1 MSETGKQVIYKQL
14 LGEHG
19 VIQVPIIQRDYA
31 QGRESEAD
39 VRELF
44 LSELEMALKKA
55 EGESSHPLN
64 LDFVYGSVEGE
75 GNDSRFSPLDGQQRL
90 TTLFLLHWYLAWK
103 DDRFE
108 DFTTMFRKGEHS
120 RFTYRVRPSSNQFFD
135 RMVNFK
141 PESTPKQ
148 VAAQGTVSEL
158 IENQSWYF
166 RNWRLD
172 PTIQSALVMLDA
184 IHERFNDCNG
194 LFDRLTSEEQPAI
207 TFQLLDLD
215 KFDLTDDLYIKM
227 NARGMPLTPFETFK
241 ARYEQELADQFPG
254 ETRTIDG
261 AAFHIH
267 DFVARRLD
275 TVWMDLF
282 WAETK
287 KTDNRAA
294 AVDGSIFNLFR
305 ALALITRDPDHEQ
318 CLNDVLLLTRT
329 LPNYTTFH
337 DRGWLDDDFT
347 ETLIPLLE
355 AWCQAGNGFQPL
367 LPNDKYFDEKGM
379 FSKICRNP
387 LSLEVPEALQF
398 MGYAAFI
405 REHESSLDA
414 TAFQNWMRVVH
425 NLVIN
430 SNIDRADRLP
440 GGLRAILTLLPESG
454 NILAF
459 LAETPSSDGLASFT
473 KQQLKE
479 ESLKAALLLNHDG
492 WRDLIDQAEL
502 HGYFRGQIDFV
513 LEMCGVVVRAEKDA
527 VTAWDAATHVALQGD
542 FREYLQ
548 KAEAMFSGQGLID
561 IGEFLWQRALL
572 SVGNYLL
579 PMGRQNESFLVDAAT
594 EPHSWKRLLR
604 GYSPNERHARELLQQ
619 LWAKL
624 DNGRPI
630 AEQLNALIGDAT
642 GLEPWRAAFVR
653 SPQAIGYCGKR
664 AIRKISESEIYL
676 LTKSQMNGSHAE
688 LFTFCLQERVLRRP
702 DVQGKL
708 KPLNVAEYQSAIGTD
723 VRPGALLVWPYK
735 GKHIRFEIEHH
746 LAGFTV
752 DVFLAGLK
760 EAPEIQQLLSDQ
772 CGFET
777 FASRLRK
784 SLHRDIVEQGLIEL
798 AEVLS
803 NVDR

>member
-19 VIQVPIIQRDYA
+19 VIQIPIIQRDYA

-44 LSELEMALKKA
+44 LSELETALKKV
-55 EGESSHPLN
+55 EGESSYPLN
-64 LDFVYGSVEGE
+64 LDFIYGSVEGE
-75 GNDSRFSPLDGQQRL
+75 GGDSRFSPLDGQQRL

-103 DDRFE
+103 DERFE
-108 DFTTMFRKGEHS
+108 DFTAMFRKGEHS

-135 RMVNFK
+135 RMVNFQ
-141 PESTPKQ
+141 PELTPEQ
-148 VAAQGTVSEL
+148 VAAQGTVREL

-172 PTIQSALVMLDA
+172 PTIQSVLVMLDA
-184 IHERFNDCNG
+184 IHERFGDSNG
-194 LFDRLTSEEQPAI
+194 LFDRLTSEKQPAI

-241 ARYEQELADQFPG
+241 ARYEQGLADQFPG
-254 ETRTIDG
+254 ENRKIDG
-261 AAFHIH
+261 AEFDIH

-287 KTDNRAA
+287 KSDNRAA

-305 ALALITRDPDHEQ
+305 VVTLITRDPDHDH
-318 CLNDVLLLTRT
+318 CLDDVLLLTRT
-329 LPNYTTFH
+329 LPNYATFH
-337 DRGWLDDDFT
+337 DRGWLDDVFT

-355 AWCQAGNGFQPL
+355 AWCQTGNGFQPL
-367 LPNDKYFDEKGM
+367 LPNDAYFDERGT
-379 FSKICRNP
+379 FSKIRRNP
-387 LSLEVPEALQF
+387 LSLEIPEALQF

-405 REHESSLDA
+405 REHESSLDT
-414 TAFQNWMRVVH
+414 TAFQNWMRIVH

-454 NILAF
+454 DILAF

-502 HGYFRGQIDFV
+502 HGYFRGQIDFL
-513 LEMCGVVVRAEKDA
+513 LEVCGVVAQAEKDA
-527 VTAWDAATHVALQGD
+527 VTAWDAATHVGLQGG
-542 FREYLQ
+542 FKEFLR
-548 KAEAMFSGQGLID
+548 KGEAMFNGQGLINL
-561 IGEFLWQRALL
+561 GEYLWHRALL

-604 GYSPNERHARELLQQ
+604 GYSPNEKHARKLLQR

-624 DNGRPI
+624 DNSHPV
-630 AEQLNALIGDAT
+630 AEQLKTVIDDAT
-642 GLEPWRAAFVR
+642 DLEPWREVLVR
-653 SPQAIGYCGKR
+653 TPQAIGYCGKR
-664 AIRKISESEIYL
+664 AIRKNSESEIYL

-688 LFTFCLQERVLRRP
+688 LFTFCLHERVLSRS
-702 DVQGKL
+702 DVRGKL

-723 VRPGALLVWPYK
+723 VKPGARLVWPYK
-735 GKHIRFEIEHH
+735 GKHILFEIEFHEPS
-746 LAGFTV
+746 FTV
-752 DVFLAGLK
+752 DVFLSDLK
-760 EAPEIQQLLSDQ
+760 EAPKIQKMLADE
-772 CGFET
+772 CEFGT
-777 FASRLRK
+777 FGSHLRK
-784 SLHRDIVEQGLIEL
+784 SFHRDHVEQGLVEL
-798 AEVLS
+798 AESLTKVE
-803 NVDR
+803 D